1 MIESLSE
8 RLEAIVS
15 ARSAPQSAAWFKNAM
30 AEAGSSDAARAVPI
44 AFAGAGRRL
53 GRAVVTLS
61 DSERETLR
69 GAGMEA
75 LSETWGLDA
84 IGRVAL
90 LVRAANQIPD
100 PARSRLV
107 ADLYEKGELREQE
120 AVLRALP
127 YLPEPP
133 SYLAVAVGACR
144 SHAQSVFEAIAC
156 ENPYPGAFF
165 PDLNFNQMVLKA
177 VFTGASVERIA
188 GLDSRITPE
197 LVRMAEGYASERRA
211 AGRPVPADIDRIIAG
226 ARRNLFQ

>member
-1 MIESLSE
+1 MDESLSE
-8 RLEAIVS
+8 RLAAIAS
-15 ARSAPQSAAWFKNAM
+15 ARSAPPSATWFKNAM
-30 AEAGSSDAARAVPI
+30 AEVGSVHAARALPI
-44 AFAGAGRRL
+44 AFSGAGRRL
-53 GRAVVTLS
+53 GRAAATLTE
-61 DSERETLR
+61 SERDALR
-69 GAGMEA
+69 GAGMEILPEA
-75 LSETWGLDA
+75 WGLDA

-90 LVRAANQIPD
+90 LVRAINQIPGESR
-100 PARSRLV
+100 PRLV

-156 ENPYPGAFF
+156 ENPYPAAFF

-177 VFTGASVERIA
+177 VFTGASVDRIA
-188 GLDSRITPE
+188 GLDRRITPE

-211 AGRPVPADIDRIIAG
+211 AGRPVPADIDRIVAG
-226 ARRNLFQ
+226 ARRN